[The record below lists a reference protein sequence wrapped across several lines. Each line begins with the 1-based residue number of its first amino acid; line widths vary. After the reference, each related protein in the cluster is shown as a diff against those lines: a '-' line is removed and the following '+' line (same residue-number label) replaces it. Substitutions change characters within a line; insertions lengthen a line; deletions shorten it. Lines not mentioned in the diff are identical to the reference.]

1 MVLNRLFEQRSTSY
15 QSIFAAGD
23 DVVFGTLADTA
34 IDSKTAFEVNAVY
47 SAVALIANSISTLP
61 LEAFVREAGQR
72 QPYMPRPEWVSKP
85 DVALPRTAF
94 YNSVIVSLLIDG
106 NVFVRVFTDT
116 RGRVLNLVVLN
127 PRSVIVTRNAKGLL
141 NFQVEGESKPLTSSD
156 VLFIPDVVRPGQV
169 RGVSR
174 VEALKENFGLALAL
188 EKFAAQFLGNGTN
201 LAGVI
206 EFPGPLTQEQAENLR
221 ENFDAKHRGW
231 RRGHRTGI
239 LSGGASF
246 KTTQVD
252 PQASQNLEARRMA
265 VEDVARAF
273 NIPGHLL
280 NIAGTMSY
288 ASVEAN
294 GLQFLQLTIL
304 PIVQKLEEVFSTL
317 MTRYPNGENAFVKF
331 NLTGL
336 VRSDIQ
342 TRTAAYSTMVQM
354 GAISL
359 NEVRRLE
366 DLPDIDDPAANN
378 VRVPLAN
385 VNIEAADLIAEEKK
399 IKMATTLVLAGYDP
413 AESLSAVG
421 IEPIG
426 HTGVPSVQLQGVAQ
440 IDPANPKDVYGVD

>member
-1 MVLNRLFEQRSTSY
+1 
-15 QSIFAAGD
+15 
-23 DVVFGTLADTA
+23 
-34 IDSKTAFEVNAVY
+34 
-47 SAVALIANSISTLP
+47 
-61 LEAFVREAGQR
+61 
-72 QPYMPRPEWVSKP
+72 
-85 DVALPRTAF
+85 
-94 YNSVIVSLLIDG
+94 
-106 NVFVRVFTDT
+106 
-116 RGRVLNLVVLN
+116 
-127 PRSVIVTRNAKGLL
+127 
-141 NFQVEGESKPLTSSD
+141 
-156 VLFIPDVVRPGQV
+156 LFIPDVVRPGQI

-188 EKFAAQFLGNGTN
+188 EKFASQFLGQGTN
-201 LAGVI
+201 LQGVI
-206 EFPGPLTQEQAENLR
+206 EFPGQLTQDQAENLR

-336 VRSDIQ
+336 VRADIQ

-366 DLPDIDDPAANN
+366 ELPDIDDPAAEN

-385 VNIEAADLIAEEKK
+385 VNIDAADLVAEEKK
-399 IKMATTLVLAGYDP
+399 VKMATQLVLAGYNP
-413 AESLSAVG
+413 AEALSLVG
-421 IEPIG
+421 LTMIAHSG
-426 HTGVPSVQLQGVAQ
+426 LPSVQLQAVAQ
-440 IDPANPKDVYGVD
+440 IDPENPQDVYEVE

>member
-1 MVLNRLFEQRSTSY
+1 MVLNRLFEQRSVSS
-15 QSIFAAGD
+15 QSIFAGGD
-23 DVVFGTLADTA
+23 DVMFGTLADTA
-34 IDSKTAFEVNAVY
+34 IDSKTVFEVNAVY

-61 LEAFVREAGQR
+61 LDVFTRVDGQR
-72 QPYMPRPEWVSKP
+72 QPYLPRPEWVTKP
-85 DVALPRTAF
+85 DVAMPRVAF

-106 NVFVRVFTDT
+106 NVFVRVFSDS

-127 PRSVIVTRNAKGLL
+127 PRSVIVTRNAQGLL
-141 NFQVEGESKPLTSSD
+141 MFQVEGEPQPLTSSE
-156 VLFIPDVVRPGQV
+156 VLFIPDVVRPGHV

-201 LAGVI
+201 LQGVI
-206 EFPGPLTQEQAENLR
+206 EFPGQLSQEQADNLR
-221 ENFDAKHRGW
+221 ESFDAKHRGW

-317 MTRYPNGENAFVKF
+317 MSRYPSGENAFVKF
-331 NLTGL
+331 NVTSLIRAD
-336 VRSDIQ
+336 VQ

-366 DLPDIDDPAANN
+366 ELPDIDDPAANN

-385 VNIEAADLIAEEKK
+385 VNIDAADLVAEEKK
-399 IKMATTLVLAGYDP
+399 VKMATQLVLAGYDP
-413 AESLSAVG
+413 AEALAAVG
-421 IEPIG
+421 LQMIR
-426 HTGVPSVQLQGVAQ
+426 HTGLPSVQLQGVAQ
-440 IDPANPKDVYGVD
+440 IDAENPDSVYEVE

>member
-1 MVLNRLFEQRSTSY
+1 
-15 QSIFAAGD
+15 
-23 DVVFGTLADTA
+23 
-34 IDSKTAFEVNAVY
+34 
-47 SAVALIANSISTLP
+47 
-61 LEAFVREAGQR
+61 
-72 QPYMPRPEWVSKP
+72 
-85 DVALPRTAF
+85 
-94 YNSVIVSLLIDG
+94 
-106 NVFVRVFTDT
+106 
-116 RGRVLNLVVLN
+116 
-127 PRSVIVTRNAKGLL
+127 
-141 NFQVEGESKPLTSSD
+141 
-156 VLFIPDVVRPGQV
+156 
-169 RGVSR
+169 
-174 VEALKENFGLALAL
+174 
-188 EKFAAQFLGNGTN
+188 
-201 LAGVI
+201 
-206 EFPGPLTQEQAENLR
+206 
-221 ENFDAKHRGW
+221 
-231 RRGHRTGI
+231 
-239 LSGGASF
+239 
-246 KTTQVD
+246 
-252 PQASQNLEARRMA
+252 MA

-440 IDPANPKDVYGVD
+440 IDPANPKDVYEVD

>member
-1 MVLNRLFEQRSTSY
+1 MVLNRLFEQRSTSF

-23 DVVFGTLADTA
+23 EVVFGTLSDTL
-34 IDSKTAFEVNAVY
+34 IDSKTAFEINAVY

-61 LEAFVREAGQR
+61 VDAFTRINGERA
-72 QPYMPRPEWVSKP
+72 PFLPRPEWVTKP
-85 DVALPRTAF
+85 DIALPRTAF

-106 NVFVRVFTDT
+106 NVFIRVFSDA

-127 PRSVIVTRNAKGLL
+127 PRSVIVTRTAQGTLS
-141 NFQVEGESKPLTSSD
+141 FAVEGEPQPLSSAEM
-156 VLFIPDVVRPGQV
+156 LFIPDVVRPGHV

-201 LAGVI
+201 LQGVI
-206 EFPGPLTQEQAENLR
+206 EFPGQLTQDQAENLR
-221 ENFDAKHRGW
+221 DSFDAKHRGW

-280 NIAGTMSY
+280 NISGTMSY

-317 MTRYPNGENAFVKF
+317 MTRYPKGENAFVKF
-331 NLTGL
+331 NLTSL
-336 VRSDIQ
+336 VRADIA
-342 TRTAAYSTMVQM
+342 TRTAAYSTMIQM

-366 DLPDIDDPAANN
+366 ELPDIDDPAARN

-385 VNIEAADLIAEEKK
+385 VNIDAADLVAEEKK
-399 IKMATTLVLAGYDP
+399 VKMATTLVLAGFDP
-413 AESLSAVG
+413 AESLTLVGLNAV
-421 IEPIG
+421 G

-440 IDPANPKDVYGVD
+440 IDPANPKTVYEVE

>member
-1 MVLNRLFEQRSTSY
+1 MILNRLFEQRTTSF
-15 QSIFAAGD
+15 QSIFAQGD
-23 DVVFGTLADTA
+23 EAVFGTLADTV

-61 LEAFVREAGQR
+61 VDSFTRVDGQR
-72 QPYMPRPEWVSKP
+72 QPFLPRPEWVTKP

-106 NVFVRVFTDT
+106 NVFVRVFSDS

-127 PRSVIVTRNAKGLL
+127 PRSVIVTRTAQGSLS
-141 NFQVEGESKPLTSSD
+141 FQVEGSPDRLTAAD
-156 VLFIPDVVRPGQV
+156 ILFIPDVVRPGHV

-188 EKFAAQFLGNGTN
+188 EKFAAQFLGSGTN
-201 LAGVI
+201 LQGVI
-206 EFPGPLTQEQAENLR
+206 EFPGQLTQEQAENLR
-221 ENFDAKHRGW
+221 DNFDSKHRGW

-239 LSGGASF
+239 LSGGATF
-246 KTTQVD
+246 QTTQVD

-280 NIAGTMSY
+280 NIEGTMSY

-317 MTRYPNGENAFVKF
+317 LARSPNGESAFVKF
-331 NLTGL
+331 NLASL
-336 VRSDIQ
+336 VRADIQ

-366 DLPDIDDPAANN
+366 ELPDIDDPAANN

-385 VNIEAADLIAEEKK
+385 VNIEAADLVAEEKK
-399 IKMATTLVLAGYDP
+399 ITMVTTLVLAGYDP
-413 AESLSAVG
+413 AEALALVG
-421 IEPIG
+421 VGPIS
-426 HTGVPSVQLQGVAQ
+426 HTGVPSVQLQGVSQ
-440 IDPANPKDVYGVD
+440 IDPENPKTVYEVD

>member
-1 MVLNRLFEQRSTSY
+1 MVLNRLFEQRSVSS
-15 QSIFAAGD
+15 QSIFAGGD

-61 LEAFVREAGQR
+61 LDAFTRIDGQR
-72 QPYMPRPEWVSKP
+72 QPYLPRPEWVAKP
-85 DVALPRTAF
+85 DVAMPRVAF

-106 NVFVRVFTDT
+106 NVFVRVFSDS

-127 PRSVIVTRNAKGLL
+127 PRSVIVTRNPQGLL
-141 NFQVEGESKPLTSSD
+141 MFQVEGEPQPLTSSE
-156 VLFIPDVVRPGQV
+156 VLFIPDVVRPGHV

-201 LAGVI
+201 LQGVI
-206 EFPGPLTQEQAENLR
+206 EFPGQLSQEQADNLR
-221 ENFDAKHRGW
+221 ESFDAKHRGW

-317 MTRYPNGENAFVKF
+317 MARYPNGENAFVKF
-331 NLTGL
+331 NLTSL
-336 VRSDIQ
+336 VRSDIA
-342 TRTAAYSTMVQM
+342 TRTSAYSTMVQM

-366 DLPDIDDPAANN
+366 ELPDIDDPAANN

-385 VNIEAADLIAEEKK
+385 VNIDAADLVAEEKK
-399 IKMATTLVLAGYDP
+399 VKMATSLVLAGYDP
-413 AESLSAVG
+413 AEALSLVG
-421 IEPIG
+421 LQMIS
-426 HTGVPSVQLQGVAQ
+426 HTGLPSVQLQGVAQ
-440 IDPANPKDVYGVD
+440 IDPEKPNQVYEVE

>member
-1 MVLNRLFEQRSTSY
+1 VVLNRLFEQRSVSS
-15 QSIFAAGD
+15 QSIFAGGD
-23 DVVFGTLADTA
+23 DVMFGTLADTA
-34 IDSKTAFEVNAVY
+34 IDSKTVFEVNAVY

-61 LEAFVREAGQR
+61 LDVFTRVDGQR
-72 QPYMPRPEWVSKP
+72 QPYLPRPEWVTKP
-85 DVALPRTAF
+85 DVAMPRVAF

-106 NVFVRVFTDT
+106 NVFVRVFSDS

-127 PRSVIVTRNAKGLL
+127 PRSVIVTRNAQGLL
-141 NFQVEGESKPLTSSD
+141 MFQVEGEPQPLTSSE
-156 VLFIPDVVRPGQV
+156 VLFIPDVVRPGHV

-201 LAGVI
+201 LQGVI
-206 EFPGPLTQEQAENLR
+206 EFPGQLSQEQADNLR
-221 ENFDAKHRGW
+221 ESFDAKHRGW

-317 MTRYPNGENAFVKF
+317 MSRYPSGENAFVKF
-331 NLTGL
+331 NVTSLIRAD
-336 VRSDIQ
+336 VQ

-366 DLPDIDDPAANN
+366 ELPDIDDPAANN

-385 VNIEAADLIAEEKK
+385 VNIDAADLVAEEKK
-399 IKMATTLVLAGYDP
+399 VKMATQLVLAGYDP
-413 AESLSAVG
+413 AEALAAVG
-421 IEPIG
+421 LQMIR
-426 HTGVPSVQLQGVAQ
+426 HTGLPSVQLQGVAQ
-440 IDPANPKDVYGVD
+440 IDAENPDSVYEVE